1 MNIQYAEAIPWFK
14 LQGTADQIRSSEKFS
29 EISGHIE
36 IIEVLGIMDKIQAIL
51 EMIASNGQNSGCFF
65 V

>member
-1 MNIQYAEAIPWFK
+1 MRENGKITSSQYQTLNAISK
-14 LQGTADQIRSSEKFS
+14 KTATNDLTELVGKY
-29 EISGHIE
+29 EL
-36 IIEVLGIMDKIQAIL
+36 LGIMDKIQAIL

>member
-1 MNIQYAEAIPWFK
+1 MKERDFHVQCESIPFV
-14 LQGTADQIRSSEKFS
+14 
-29 EISGHIE
+29 
-36 IIEVLGIMDKIQAIL
+36 IITVLLGIMDKIQAIL